1 MPAQAVDHYDTILAY
16 LRDKYWNAAD
26 GTWDV
31 EALREMRDAAFAAAT
46 RVITITS
53 SSSEA
58 GGAAAGEITFD
69 RMTLVAALNDLLAE
83 ADPAAAPPVRSRGI
97 QVVFSNRKSST

>member
-16 LRDKYWNAAD
+16 LRSKYWDAET
-26 GTWDV
+26 GEWDL

-69 RMTLVAALNDLLAE
+69 RMTLVAALNDLIAE
-83 ADPAAAPPVRSRGI
+83 ADPAAGPPVRGRGF
-97 QVVFSNRKSST
+97 QTV